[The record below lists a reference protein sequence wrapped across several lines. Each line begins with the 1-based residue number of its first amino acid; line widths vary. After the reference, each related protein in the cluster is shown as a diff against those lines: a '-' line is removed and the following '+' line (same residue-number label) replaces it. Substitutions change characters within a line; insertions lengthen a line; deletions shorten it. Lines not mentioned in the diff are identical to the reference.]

1 MDFFQVTAF
10 AVIPMTLNRGILSG
24 CLLFGGFIFFFV
36 ISKIGEK
43 FLEKF
48 EAKEE
53 ELKEDKSLTIISA

>member
-1 MDFFQVTAF
+1 
-10 AVIPMTLNRGILSG
+10 MTLNRGILSG

-53 ELKEDKSLTIISA
+53 LKEDKSLTIISA